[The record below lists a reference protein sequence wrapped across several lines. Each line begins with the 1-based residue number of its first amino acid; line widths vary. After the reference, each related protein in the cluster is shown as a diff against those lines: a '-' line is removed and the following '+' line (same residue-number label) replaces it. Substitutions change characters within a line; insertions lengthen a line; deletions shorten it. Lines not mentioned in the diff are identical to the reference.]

1 MKAVV
6 ITKFGGPEVLEVQE
20 VDKPTCTGY
29 EVLIEVKAAGMNRP
43 DVFQRKGNYRA
54 PDGAPADIPGLE
66 VAGEIVGIGD
76 LVREWKI
83 GDQVCALLSGGGYA
97 EYVSVDQGQC
107 LPIPKGFSYAEA
119 AALPE
124 TLFTVYHN
132 VFKRGTLKSGDNFLV
147 HGGSGGIGSMAIQ
160 LAKLS
165 GAKVF
170 VTVGSDAKASYC
182 KRIGADVVI
191 NYKKEDF
198 EEIIGKNQID
208 VVLDSIGGDYFAKN
222 IEILKEDGHLIY
234 INAMQGAKV
243 ELNLFK
249 LMQKRI
255 YISGSLLRSRSI
267 AFKKEVRNEIIDHVF
282 PLLQLG
288 LFKTNIYRV
297 FELENAQTAHTIL
310 DSGDFTGK
318 LVFVF

>member
-1 MKAVV
+1 MKAVI

-20 VDKPTCTGY
+20 VNKPACTGY

-43 DVFQRKGNYRA
+43 DVFQRKGNYTA

-66 VAGEIVGIGD
+66 VAGEIVAIGD

-107 LPIPKGFSYAEA
+107 LPIPKGFSYVEA

-132 VFKRGTLKSGDNFLV
+132 VFKRGTLKSGDRFLV

-182 KRIGADVVI
+182 KQIGADVVI
-191 NYKKEDF
+191 NYKNK
-198 EEIIGKNQID
+198 
-208 VVLDSIGGDYFAKN
+208 
-222 IEILKEDGHLIY
+222 ILRRSLVKI
-234 INAMQGAKV
+234 
-243 ELNLFK
+243 K
-249 LMQKRI
+249 LMFYWTVLVVI
-255 YISGSLLRSRSI
+255 ILLKI
-267 AFKKEVRNEIIDHVF
+267 
-282 PLLQLG
+282 
-288 LFKTNIYRV
+288 
-297 FELENAQTAHTIL
+297 
-310 DSGDFTGK
+310 
-318 LVFVF
+318 